1 MDAKGSGTDAD
12 VYLNIFG
19 EFGDT
24 GQYQNQSKFLCVCQC
39 FKLHSVG
46 VMFAGERKLASEG
59 KDNFERANE
68 DKFTIEAPNLGRLR
82 KITIG
87 HNNKG
92 SSAGWA
98 CDKVHK
104 HSFQL

>member
-1 MDAKGSGTDAD
+1 MKQVS
-12 VYLNIFG
+12 VSMCMC
-19 EFGDT
+19 EF
-24 GQYQNQSKFLCVCQC
+24 FVLRC
-39 FKLHSVG
+39 LG
-46 VMFAGERKLASEG
+46 VMFAGERKLASDG

-104 HSFQL
+104 RTIHLKTS

>member
-1 MDAKGSGTDAD
+1 M
-12 VYLNIFG
+12 L
-19 EFGDT
+19 
-24 GQYQNQSKFLCVCQC
+24 LCVCDAFMTHC
-39 FKLHSVG
+39 LA
-46 VMFAGERKLASEG
+46 VMFAGERKLASDG
-59 KDNFERANE
+59 KDNFERGNE

-92 SSAGWA
+92 SSAGWG

-104 HSFQL
+104 CTFHIKSSERISLSLSL

>member
-1 MDAKGSGTDAD
+1 
-12 VYLNIFG
+12 
-19 EFGDT
+19 
-24 GQYQNQSKFLCVCQC
+24 
-39 FKLHSVG
+39 
-46 VMFAGERKLASEG
+46 MFAGERKLASDG

-104 HSFQL
+104 CTFQKNIFVSVLCDLYDVFASW